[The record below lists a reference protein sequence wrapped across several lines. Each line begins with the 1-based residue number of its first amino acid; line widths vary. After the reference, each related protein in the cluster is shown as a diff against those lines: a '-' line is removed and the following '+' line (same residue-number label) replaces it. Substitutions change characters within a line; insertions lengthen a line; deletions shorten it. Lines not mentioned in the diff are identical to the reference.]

1 MADLEHDV
9 PITPDSV
16 FYVGSVSKQF
26 VAFTLLLLEEQGRVS
41 LEDDIRKYLPEFPD
55 YGTPITIRHLIHHT
69 SGIRDYLQLWVLSGR
84 DYLDRVPVQAAYDLI
99 CRQKKLNFSPGEQH
113 LYSNSCYFLIPL
125 IVEKVT
131 GQVFKDF
138 AQEQIFDPLG
148 MENSHFHSETSHII
162 PNRAVGYEQRVDR
175 SFGSLAMRFALVGSG
190 GLYTTVR
197 DLAKWDANFYDNKL
211 GLGNSEIIE
220 KMYSNGYLKDGTELE
235 YAFALVNG
243 SYRGLRT
250 VRHSGA
256 LGGYR
261 AQLIRF
267 PDQRFSVVVLSNLA
281 SIDPLELAYEMA
293 DLHLQEQLGE
303 ATVAD
308 DSVAESGEETRIE
321 SFDLSLTASELAEY
335 AGVFFSEELRAGCTI
350 SVRNGKLMLKI
361 DYSLER
367 PLRVLDADRFGI
379 DGSQIRFWRD
389 ATGRLRGFF
398 LDSEGIEDLL
408 FVKNPLG
415 Q

>member
-1 MADLEHDV
+1 
-9 PITPDSV
+9 
-16 FYVGSVSKQF
+16 
-26 VAFTLLLLEEQGRVS
+26 
-41 LEDDIRKYLPEFPD
+41 
-55 YGTPITIRHLIHHT
+55 
-69 SGIRDYLQLWVLSGR
+69 
-84 DYLDRVPVQAAYDLI
+84 
-99 CRQKKLNFSPGEQH
+99 
-113 LYSNSCYFLIPL
+113 LIPL